1 MCWNRDA
8 FRDAALL
15 VSVFAVA
22 KVLMCSTCVDPRVWN
37 RSAERR
43 DSIRG
48 EQSSPSACGPHFFE
62 QLVVMATDEQPM
74 TLHEF
79 LETRGSRKTGA
90 NSKTSTATKLH
101 RGELASLLAEWP

>member
-1 MCWNRDA
+1 MSGIEAPNDEIP
-8 FRDAALL
+8 FGENDHLQ
-15 VSVFAVA
+15 
-22 KVLMCSTCVDPRVWN
+22 VL
-37 RSAERR
+37 A
-43 DSIRG
+43 
-48 EQSSPSACGPHFFE
+48 GPHLFE

-90 NSKTSTATKLH
+90 NSKTATATKLH

>member
-1 MCWNRDA
+1 MPLCWSRLPDKSN
-8 FRDAALL
+8 
-15 VSVFAVA
+15 SYVFAVA
-22 KVLMCSTCVDPRVWN
+22 KVLESSTCVDPRVWN

-48 EQSSPSACGPHFFE
+48 EQSSPSACGPHLFE

-74 TLHEF
+74 TLHEL

-90 NSKTSTATKLH
+90 NSKTSTATKLR